1 MTPHKLSCGVPSLV
15 AGSLSSSK
23 RVKARQ
29 SNLGIMI
36 FFQAVVLSLF
46 AGPQTIAAQDKHE
59 VAPSPLRVTTQG
71 LSGLDRGC
79 KAGEG
84 LIVQLHYTGEK
95 ALRGYVLRFDSSYH
109 RDGKPINDEI
119 LEEVRGLRDPV
130 ILSGQEWTRIIC
142 SVPKKTLGDP
152 ATLSAKIDVLKFAD
166 GSTWG
171 PAALHESHQLIGK
184 LDGMDFIEKATEL
197 RKFVSPILPEQG
209 PLPDA
214 NVESHTIGPL
224 RFDSGI
230 WRDERGQDK
239 LAVEVTNESATP
251 IRGYLFTTTF
261 FDPKTGTTIR
271 RVSTKELE
279 TQGNPS
285 GYLAPGLTWVA
296 DPRKFSYLPDGSLAS
311 YKITL
316 DLVVFADGSIFGPM
330 HSLESDEVLGM
341 FAGIDDAKRVSRDST
356 VNEER

>member
-1 MTPHKLSCGVPSLV
+1 MD
-15 AGSLSSSK
+15 A
-23 RVKARQ
+23 
-29 SNLGIMI
+29 
-36 FFQAVVLSLF
+36 
-46 AGPQTIAAQDKHE
+46 
-59 VAPSPLRVTTQG
+59 
-71 LSGLDRGC
+71 
-79 KAGEG
+79 
-84 LIVQLHYTGEK
+84 
-95 ALRGYVLRFDSSYH
+95 
-109 RDGKPINDEI
+109 
-119 LEEVRGLRDPV
+119 
-130 ILSGQEWTRIIC
+130 IIC

-152 ATLSAKIDVLKFAD
+152 TTLSAKIDVLKFAD

-171 PAALHESHQLIGK
+171 AAALRESHQLIGK

-209 PLPDA
+209 PLPSGQ
-214 NVESHTIGPL
+214 VESQTIGPL

-261 FDPKTGTTIR
+261 FDPGTGMTIR

-285 GYLAPGLTWVA
+285 GYLGPGLTWVA
-296 DPRKFSYLPDGSLAS
+296 DPRKFSYLPDGSLAG

-341 FAGIDDAKRVSRDST
+341 LAGIDDAKPMSRDST
-356 VNEER
+356 VNEGR